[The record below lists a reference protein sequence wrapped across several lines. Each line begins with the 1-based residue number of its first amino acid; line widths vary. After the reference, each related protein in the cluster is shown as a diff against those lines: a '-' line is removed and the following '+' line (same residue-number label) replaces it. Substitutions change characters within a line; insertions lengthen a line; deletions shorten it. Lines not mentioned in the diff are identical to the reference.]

1 MRVRI
6 RAQARVWMKIKV
18 SVRDTLEE
26 VEVFLIIAT
35 IADSI
40 GSTRYFLE
48 MSTGRAGN
56 SSEARRGAAG
66 VGHTAGMAP
75 ASTVLTRF
83 RRVRFRGK

>member
-1 MRVRI
+1 
-6 RAQARVWMKIKV
+6 MKIKV

-66 VGHTAGMAP
+66 VGHTGGMAP

>member
-1 MRVRI
+1 
-6 RAQARVWMKIKV
+6 MKIKV